1 MRSIDDIIS
10 DAASILRPLLAE
22 AFEAGRALGRQ
33 EGSDDIRKKLA
44 DVIGPQFTDA
54 GRSYRPTLEQEAV
67 IIQRAAESVARASPG
82 SVKPVVL
89 DFVRENPGL
98 TQDQIRE
105 KTGIK
110 HNSVRGTLWQ
120 LSTEKLIERR
130 AGKWFPRSE
139 ENEASASETGEGGA
153 TNAAPA

>member
-1 MRSIDDIIS
+1 LAIQSPQKSR
-10 DAASILRPLLAE
+10 ILNSEFRIAE
-22 AFEAGRALGRQ
+22 EHDPF
-33 EGSDDIRKKLA
+33 
-44 DVIGPQFTDA
+44 QF
-54 GRSYRPTLEQEAV
+54 
-67 IIQRAAESVARASPG
+67 
-82 SVKPVVL
+82 VL

-139 ENEASASETGEGGA
+139 ENEALASETGEGGA